1 MKKVLLVVS
10 MLTMMLTMTA
20 CGSSTGN
27 SAASS
32 SSNSKASSGSAASV
46 PSNSDSI
53 VVYFSASGNTKKVAD
68 KIASQLK
75 TDALAINPKE
85 PYTAE
90 DLNYNVDNCRA
101 NREMHDAAARPA
113 IANDLGKIKDYKNIY
128 IGYPIWWG
136 AAPRIIN
143 TLLDTYDLSG
153 KNIYLFCTSA
163 SSGVENSVKELQ
175 ETYPNIHIVKGKR
188 LSPSASD
195 SDIAGFIK

>member
-1 MKKVLLVVS
+1 MKRVLVIFS
-10 MLTMMLTMTA
+10 MLTMMLTLTA
-20 CGSSTGN
+20 CGSN
-27 SAASS
+27 SSKTSS
-32 SSNSKASSGSAASV
+32 SSNAAAST
-46 PSNSDSI
+46 PTSNSDSI
-53 VVYFSASGNTKKVAD
+53 VVYFSASGNTKQVAT

-101 NREMHDAAARPA
+101 NREMHDANARPA

-163 SSGVENSVKELQ
+163 STGVENSVKELQ
-175 ETYPNIHIVKGKR
+175 TSYPNIHIVKGER